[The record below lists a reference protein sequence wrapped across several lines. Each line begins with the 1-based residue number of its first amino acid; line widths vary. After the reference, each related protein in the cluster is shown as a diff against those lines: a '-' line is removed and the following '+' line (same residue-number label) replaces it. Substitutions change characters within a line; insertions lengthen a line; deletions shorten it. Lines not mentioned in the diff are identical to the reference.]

1 LLDDNVGNN
10 IMIKNIKEI
19 PMIDSFNASIPSI
32 LNLKFP
38 FNLTKDQHKAVEA
51 WFSNKCRG
59 SIIYSTG
66 TGKTEIA
73 FECARRRAAVEHEK
87 KIKPDNNNIVDCNT
101 NNNNNNNN
109 NYPYSSDNATT
120 ATATSFNILFLVPR
134 IVLIEQNLK
143 RLLSYHIP
151 KESIGV
157 YFGERKEIREIT
169 ISTYQSIINKLGLIR
184 NSNMIIFDEMHLLTD
199 SAITLRKIFDVL
211 LEEDNSANKKALLGL
226 TATIDE
232 QDPNYNTVVS
242 LLPPVKK
249 YMIREAVEDG
259 RLAKPIVI
267 PIKVKLTFEEKKLY
281 DNYSTKIRN
290 ISDELNISDPQLMS
304 SLLRKW
310 DFSAKLARSWF
321 ENVRNRKNLINCA
334 QDKLSSASD
343 LIATKHPSDRIMV
356 FSETIESIKKLK
368 DILEK
373 EKGIRSMIIESK
385 LKSKD
390 RQAILSKWGT
400 DFYPLLSVHTLEIG
414 YDVPQVRIAIIL
426 ASTSNINQAAQR
438 IGRILRKA
446 EGKNAALIY
455 TIYLSGTHDY
465 NHLGV
470 VKQATQMDGK
480 RREAYSNNNN
490 NNNSGTRSQTQ
501 TAAAATNYRL
511 DSFFNQ

>member
-1 LLDDNVGNN
+1 
-10 IMIKNIKEI
+10 MIKNIKERPI
-19 PMIDSFNASIPSI
+19 TESFNASIPSI

-73 FECARRRAAVEHEK
+73 FECARIRAAAAEHEQ
-87 KIKPDNNNIVDCNT
+87 KIKSDNSNIIDC
-101 NNNNNNNN
+101 NNNNNN
-109 NYPYSSDNATT
+109 NYPYSSDSAIAN
-120 ATATSFNILFLVPR
+120 ATSFHILFLVPR
-134 IVLIEQNLK
+134 IVLIEQNFN
-143 RLLSYHIP
+143 RLVSYNIP

-169 ISTYQSIINKLGLIR
+169 ISTYQSIINKLGLIC

-211 LEEDNSANKKALLGL
+211 QEEDNCANKKALLGL

-267 PIKVKLTFEEKKLY
+267 PIKVKLTSEEKKTY
-281 DNYSTKIRN
+281 DDYSAKIRN
-290 ISDELNISDPQLMS
+290 ISDDLNVSDPQLMS
-304 SLLRKW
+304 SLLRKGGL
-310 DFSAKLARSWF
+310 SAKLARSWF
-321 ENVRNRKNLINCA
+321 ENVRNRKNLINSA
-334 QDKLSSASD
+334 QNKLSAATD
-343 LIATKHPSDRIMV
+343 LIATKHPSERIMV

-373 EKGIRSMIIESK
+373 EKKIKSIIIESK

-480 RREAYSNNNN
+480 AKEAN
-490 NNNSGTRSQTQ
+490 NNNSGIRSHTQ
-501 TAAAATNYRL
+501 PSAINCSL
-511 DSFFNQ
+511 DSFLTNNSAS

>member
-1 LLDDNVGNN
+1 MLGNT
-10 IMIKNIKEI
+10 KER
-19 PMIDSFNASIPSI
+19 PLADSSSRSIPCI

-38 FNLTKDQHKAVEA
+38 FNLTKDQYEAVEA
-51 WFSNKCRG
+51 WVSNKSRG

-73 FECARRRAAVEHEK
+73 FECARRRAEEK
-87 KIKPDNNNIVDCNT
+87 LHHSNVSHSRLDNNNDSSCHCNSII
-101 NNNNNNNN
+101 
-109 NYPYSSDNATT
+109 PS
-120 ATATSFNILFLVPR
+120 LLCLVPR
-134 IVLIEQNLK
+134 IVLVEQNFK
-143 RLLSYHIP
+143 RLLSYHVS

-169 ISTYQSIINKLGLIR
+169 ISTYQSIINNLGLIH
-184 NSNMIIFDEMHLLTD
+184 NSDMIIFDEMHLLTD

-211 LEEDNSANKKALLGL
+211 QEEGNSANKKALLGL

-232 QDPNYNTVVS
+232 QHPNYNTVVS

-267 PIKVKLTFEEKKLY
+267 PIKVKLAFEEKKLY
-281 DNYSTKIRN
+281 DDYSAKIRN
-290 ISDELNISDPQLMS
+290 ISDELNVSDPQLMS
-304 SLLRKW
+304 SLLRKGGL
-310 DFSAKLARSWF
+310 SARLARSWF

-334 QDKLSSASD
+334 QNKLSSAAD
-343 LIATKHPSDRIMV
+343 LIATKHQSERIMV

-373 EKGIRSMIIESK
+373 EKGIKSMIIESK

-390 RQAILSKWGT
+390 RQDILSKWGT

-426 ASTSNINQAAQR
+426 ASTSNMNQAAQR

-446 EGKNAALIY
+446 EGKNTALIY

-465 NHLGV
+465 NHLGI
-470 VKQATQMDGK
+470 VKQATQIDGK
-480 RREAYSNNNN
+480 RKEVN
-490 NNNSGTRSQTQ
+490 NNNSKIIS
-501 TAAAATNYRL
+501 ATTITTNSSTL
-511 DSFFNQ
+511 DAFMT

>member
-1 LLDDNVGNN
+1 
-10 IMIKNIKEI
+10 MIKNIKER
-19 PMIDSFNASIPSI
+19 PMIESFNASVPSI

-38 FNLTKDQHKAVEA
+38 FYLTKDQHKAVEA
-51 WFSNKCRG
+51 WFSNKGKG

-73 FECARRRAAVEHEK
+73 FECARRRAATEHEQ
-87 KIKPDNNNIVDCNT
+87 KIKLDNDIIVDCNT
-101 NNNNNNNN
+101 NNNN
-109 NYPYSSDNATT
+109 NYPYSSDNAN

-134 IVLIEQNLK
+134 IVLVEQNFK
-143 RLLSYHIP
+143 RLLSYNIP

-211 LEEDNSANKKALLGL
+211 REEDNCASKKALLGL

-281 DNYSTKIRN
+281 DDYSTKIRN
-290 ISDELNISDPQLMS
+290 ISDELNVSDPQLMS

-310 DFSAKLARSWF
+310 DLSAKLARSWF

-334 QDKLSSASD
+334 QNKLSAATD
-343 LIATKHPSDRIMV
+343 LIATKHPSERIMV

-373 EKGIRSMIIESK
+373 EREIKSMIIESK

-455 TIYLSGTHDY
+455 MIYLSGTHDY
-465 NHLGV
+465 SHLGI
-470 VKQATQMDGK
+470 VKQATQMDGI
-480 RREAYSNNNN
+480 RREAKNNNN
-490 NNNSGTRSQTQ
+490 NNDSGIRSQTQ
-501 TAAAATNYRL
+501 TAATNCKL
-511 DSFFNQ
+511 DSFFSQ

>member
-1 LLDDNVGNN
+1 
-10 IMIKNIKEI
+10 MIKNIKEI
-19 PMIDSFNASIPSI
+19 PRIESFNASTPSI

-73 FECARRRAAVEHEK
+73 FECARRRAATAAEHEQ
-87 KIKPDNNNIVDCNT
+87 KIRPDNNNIIDC

-109 NYPYSSDNATT
+109 NYPYSSDSVTANA
-120 ATATSFNILFLVPR
+120 ASFNILFLVPR
-134 IVLIEQNLK
+134 IVLVEQNFK

-169 ISTYQSIINKLGLIR
+169 ISTYQSIINKLALIR
-184 NSNMIIFDEMHLLTD
+184 NSNMIVFDEMHLLTD
-199 SAITLRKIFDVL
+199 SALTLRKIFDVL
-211 LEEDNSANKKALLGL
+211 QEEDNCANKKALLGL

-232 QDPNYNTVVS
+232 QHPNYNTVVS

-281 DNYSTKIRN
+281 DDYSTKIRN
-290 ISDELNISDPQLMS
+290 ISDELNVSDPQLMS
-304 SLLRKW
+304 SLLRKGG
-310 DFSAKLARSWF
+310 FSAKLARAWF

-334 QDKLSSASD
+334 QNKLFAATD
-343 LIATKHPSDRIMV
+343 LIATKHPSERIMV

-373 EKGIRSMIIESK
+373 EKGIKSMIIESK

-390 RQAILSKWGT
+390 RQDILSKWGT

-426 ASTSNINQAAQR
+426 ASTSNMNQAAQR
-438 IGRILRKA
+438 IGRILRRA
-446 EGKNAALIY
+446 EGKNTALIY

-465 NHLGV
+465 NHLGI
-470 VKQATQMDGK
+470 VKQATQIDGK
-480 RREAYSNNNN
+480 RKEVN
-490 NNNSGTRSQTQ
+490 NNNSKIIS
-501 TAAAATNYRL
+501 ATITTNSTL
-511 DSFFNQ
+511 DAFMT

>member
-1 LLDDNVGNN
+1 LLNDNVGNN

-19 PMIDSFNASIPSI
+19 PMIESFNASTPSI

-73 FECARRRAAVEHEK
+73 FECARRRAAATEHEQ
-87 KIKPDNNNIVDCNT
+87 KIKPDNNIEDCN

-109 NYPYSSDNATT
+109 NYPYSSDNATS
-120 ATATSFNILFLVPR
+120 TATSFNILFLVPR
-134 IVLIEQNLK
+134 IVLVEQNFK
-143 RLLSYHIP
+143 RLLSYNIP

-169 ISTYQSIINKLGLIR
+169 ISTYQSIINKLELIR

-211 LEEDNSANKKALLGL
+211 REEDNCTNKKALLGL

-232 QDPNYNTVVS
+232 QHPNYNSVVS

-267 PIKVKLTFEEKKLY
+267 PIKVKLTSEEKKLY
-281 DNYSTKIRN
+281 DDYSKKIRN
-290 ISDELNISDPQLMS
+290 ISDELNVSDPQLMS
-304 SLLRKW
+304 SLLRKGG
-310 DFSAKLARSWF
+310 FSAKLARSWF

-334 QDKLSSASD
+334 QNKLSAATD
-343 LIATKHPSDRIMV
+343 LIATKHPSERIMI
-356 FSETIESIKKLK
+356 FSETIESMKKLK

-373 EKGIRSMIIESK
+373 EKEIKSMIIESK

-480 RREAYSNNNN
+480 RKEVNNN
-490 NNNSGTRSQTQ
+490 NNNSGIRSQTQ
-501 TAAAATNYRL
+501 IAATNSRL
-511 DSFFNQ
+511 DSFF

>member
-1 LLDDNVGNN
+1 MLDNT
-10 IMIKNIKEI
+10 KER
-19 PMIDSFNASIPSI
+19 PLADSSSRSIPCI

-38 FNLTKDQHKAVEA
+38 FKLTKDQYAAVEA
-51 WFSNKCRG
+51 WVSNKCIG

-73 FECARRRAAVEHEK
+73 FECARKRAEEK
-87 KIKPDNNNIVDCNT
+87 LHHSNVSHSSLDNNDSTCHYNSMIPSLLC
-101 NNNNNNNN
+101 
-109 NYPYSSDNATT
+109 
-120 ATATSFNILFLVPR
+120 LVPR
-134 IVLIEQNLK
+134 IVLVEQNFK

-169 ISTYQSIINKLGLIR
+169 ISTYQSIINNLGLIH
-184 NSNMIIFDEMHLLTD
+184 NSDMIIFDEMHLLTD
-199 SAITLRKIFDVL
+199 SAITLRKIFDL
-211 LEEDNSANKKALLGL
+211 LGEEEDNSANKKALLGL

-232 QDPNYNTVVS
+232 QHPNYNTVVS

-281 DNYSTKIRN
+281 DDYSTKIRN
-290 ISDELNISDPQLMS
+290 ISEELNESDPQLMS
-304 SLLRKW
+304 SLLKKGGL
-310 DFSAKLARSWF
+310 SARLARSWF

-334 QDKLSSASD
+334 QNKLSSAAD
-343 LIATKHPSDRIMV
+343 LIATKHPSERIMV

-373 EKGIRSMIIESK
+373 EKRIKSMIIESK

-390 RQAILSKWGT
+390 RQDILSRWGT

-426 ASTSNINQAAQR
+426 ASTSNMNQAAQR
-438 IGRILRKA
+438 VGRILRKS
-446 EGKNAALIY
+446 EGKHSALIY
-455 TIYLSGTHDY
+455 TVYLSDTLDY
-465 NHLGV
+465 THLGIV
-470 VKQATQMDGK
+470 RQATQLDNRK
-480 RREAYSNNNN
+480 RQFIGNNAKTNNNKN
-490 NNNSGTRSQTQ
+490 GISLKMNTK
-501 TAAAATNYRL
+501 L
-511 DSFFNQ
+511 DPFMT

>member
-1 LLDDNVGNN
+1 MLGNT
-10 IMIKNIKEI
+10 KER
-19 PMIDSFNASIPSI
+19 PLADSSSRSIPCI

-38 FNLTKDQHKAVEA
+38 FNLTKDQYEAVEA
-51 WFSNKCRG
+51 WVSNKSRG

-73 FECARRRAAVEHEK
+73 FECARRRAEEK
-87 KIKPDNNNIVDCNT
+87 LHHSNVSHSRL
-101 NNNNNNNN
+101 NNNNND
-109 NYPYSSDNATT
+109 SSCHCN
-120 ATATSFNILFLVPR
+120 SIIPSLLCLVPR
-134 IVLIEQNLK
+134 IVLVEQNFK

-169 ISTYQSIINKLGLIR
+169 ISTYQSIINNLGLIH
-184 NSNMIIFDEMHLLTD
+184 NSDMIIFDEMHLLTD

-211 LEEDNSANKKALLGL
+211 QEEGNSANKKALLGL

-232 QDPNYNTVVS
+232 QHPNYNTVVS

-281 DNYSTKIRN
+281 DDYSMKIRN
-290 ISDELNISDPQLMS
+290 ISDELNVSDPQSMS
-304 SLLRKW
+304 SLLRKGGL
-310 DFSAKLARSWF
+310 SARLARSWF

-334 QDKLSSASD
+334 QNKLSSAAD
-343 LIATKHPSDRIMV
+343 LIATKHPSERIMV

-373 EKGIRSMIIESK
+373 EKGIKSMIIESK

-390 RQAILSKWGT
+390 RQDILCKWGT

-426 ASTSNINQAAQR
+426 ASTSNMNQAAQR
-438 IGRILRKA
+438 VGRILRKA
-446 EGKNAALIY
+446 EGKNTALVY
-455 TIYLSGTHDY
+455 TIYLSGTSDY
-465 NHLGV
+465 NHLGI
-470 VKQATQMDGK
+470 VKQATQTDGK
-480 RREAYSNNNN
+480 RKEVN
-490 NNNSGTRSQTQ
+490 NNNSKIIS
-501 TAAAATNYRL
+501 ATTITTNSSTL
-511 DSFFNQ
+511 DAFMT

>member
-1 LLDDNVGNN
+1 MLGNN
-10 IMIKNIKEI
+10 IMLDNTKER
-19 PMIDSFNASIPSI
+19 PLADSSTRSISCI

-38 FNLTKDQHKAVEA
+38 FKLTKDQYEAVEA
-51 WFSNKCRG
+51 WVSNKCIG

-73 FECARRRAAVEHEK
+73 FECARRRAEEK
-87 KIKPDNNNIVDCNT
+87 LHHSNVSHSSLDNNDSTCHYNSMIPSLLC
-101 NNNNNNNN
+101 
-109 NYPYSSDNATT
+109 
-120 ATATSFNILFLVPR
+120 LVPR
-134 IVLIEQNLK
+134 IVLVEQNFK

-169 ISTYQSIINKLGLIR
+169 ISTYQSIINNLGLIH
-184 NSNMIIFDEMHLLTD
+184 NSDMIIFDEMHLLTD

-211 LEEDNSANKKALLGL
+211 REEGNSANKKALLGL

-232 QDPNYNTVVS
+232 QHPNYNTVVS

-267 PIKVKLTFEEKKLY
+267 PIKVKLTFEEKKRY
-281 DNYSTKIRN
+281 DDYSTKIRN
-290 ISDELNISDPQLMS
+290 ISDELNVSDPQLIS
-304 SLLRKW
+304 SVLRKGGL
-310 DFSAKLARSWF
+310 SARLARSWF

-334 QDKLSSASD
+334 QNKLSSAAD
-343 LIATKHPSDRIMV
+343 LIATKHQSERVMV

-373 EKGIRSMIIESK
+373 EKGIKSMIIESK

-390 RQAILSKWGT
+390 RQDILSRWGT

-426 ASTSNINQAAQR
+426 ASTSNMNQAAQR

-446 EGKNAALIY
+446 EGKNTALIY
-455 TIYLSGTHDY
+455 TIYLSGTYDY
-465 NHLGV
+465 NHLGM
-470 VKQATQMDGK
+470 VKQATQIDGK
-480 RREAYSNNNN
+480 RKEVNNNN
-490 NNNSGTRSQTQ
+490 RKIISTTITTNST
-501 TAAAATNYRL
+501 L
-511 DSFFNQ
+511 DAFMT

>member
-1 LLDDNVGNN
+1 MLDNT
-10 IMIKNIKEI
+10 KER
-19 PMIDSFNASIPSI
+19 PLADSSSRSIPCI

-38 FNLTKDQHKAVEA
+38 FKLTKDQYEAVEA
-51 WFSNKCRG
+51 WVSNKCIG

-73 FECARRRAAVEHEK
+73 FECARRRAEEK
-87 KIKPDNNNIVDCNT
+87 LHHSNVSHSSLDNNDSTCHYNSMIPSLLC
-101 NNNNNNNN
+101 
-109 NYPYSSDNATT
+109 
-120 ATATSFNILFLVPR
+120 LVPR
-134 IVLIEQNLK
+134 IVLVEQNFK

-169 ISTYQSIINKLGLIR
+169 ISTYQSIINNLGLIH
-184 NSNMIIFDEMHLLTD
+184 NSDMIIFDEMHLLTD
-199 SAITLRKIFDVL
+199 SAITLRKIFDL
-211 LEEDNSANKKALLGL
+211 LGEEEDNAANKKALLGL

-232 QDPNYNTVVS
+232 QHPNYNTVVS

-281 DNYSTKIRN
+281 DDYSMKIRN
-290 ISDELNISDPQLMS
+290 ISDELNVSDPQSMS
-304 SLLRKW
+304 SLLRKGGL
-310 DFSAKLARSWF
+310 SSRLARSWF

-334 QDKLSSASD
+334 QNKLSSAAG
-343 LIATKHPSDRIMV
+343 LIATKHQSERIMV

-373 EKGIRSMIIESK
+373 EKGIKSMIIESK

-390 RQAILSKWGT
+390 RQDILSKWGT

-414 YDVPQVRIAIIL
+414 YDVPQVRIA
-426 ASTSNINQAAQR
+426 
-438 IGRILRKA
+438 
-446 EGKNAALIY
+446 
-455 TIYLSGTHDY
+455 
-465 NHLGV
+465 
-470 VKQATQMDGK
+470 
-480 RREAYSNNNN
+480 
-490 NNNSGTRSQTQ
+490 
-501 TAAAATNYRL
+501 
-511 DSFFNQ
+511 